1 MSAGFCAGVFILLAG
16 ATMAQEALL
25 PLGDGRV
32 SAAPQVGSVFS
43 CQTQFGGGGAFRD
56 GEWIQG
62 NIWDPKGKPIVDGAV
77 GWPDAKISLSTVACQ
92 RLIQANNLPSHPTG
106 IYPIGAQDDA
116 YQYDRNPN
124 CISAQSIRLALPKDP
139 NMANVPS
146 CLPMGMVGFA
156 VSGAAIFNA
165 LDALGRDAP
174 AHEIQDACGGHPE
187 RSGQYHYHD
196 LSTCIEDPGAQL
208 GNHSAV
214 LGYALDGFG
223 MFGPAGEDG
232 VWLISD
238 DLDVCHGHAH
248 TIAWDGAAAQMY
260 HYHLT
265 RDYPYTLGCF
275 RGTPIAAA
283 AQPPGGPGGGFG
295 GPGGPRPGGPGGPP
309 PPPRR

>member
-124 CISAQSIRLALPKDP
+124 CISAQ
-139 NMANVPS
+139 
-146 CLPMGMVGFA
+146 
-156 VSGAAIFNA
+156 
-165 LDALGRDAP
+165 
-174 AHEIQDACGGHPE
+174 
-187 RSGQYHYHD
+187 
-196 LSTCIEDPGAQL
+196 
-208 GNHSAV
+208 
-214 LGYALDGFG
+214 
-223 MFGPAGEDG
+223 
-232 VWLISD
+232 
-238 DLDVCHGHAH
+238 
-248 TIAWDGAAAQMY
+248 
-260 HYHLT
+260 
-265 RDYPYTLGCF
+265 
-275 RGTPIAAA
+275 
-283 AQPPGGPGGGFG
+283 
-295 GPGGPRPGGPGGPP
+295 
-309 PPPRR
+309 